1 MSGQRQHGMELDAG
15 QLYGERYRIV
25 MPIGKGGMGRVYL
38 AEDTRLGGKKRALK
52 LTRPLPEEMRS
63 FLPEAQLLSELDHP
77 HLPAI
82 VDYYPPD
89 DDGVVCIV
97 MEFVAG
103 DTLAERFERSG
114 LRLPFPFVLDAL
126 IDLCEVL
133 TYLHAQRPSV
143 VFRDLKPANVLL
155 DAQDRAIL
163 VDFGIARRY
172 RENRRSDTL
181 QLGTPGFAAPEQLRG
196 EQSDGRTDLYGL
208 GALAY
213 FLLSGGRFAMKHR
226 GPLNKALQEDATSDF
241 LRLLERLLADDPGS
255 RPQTAEELLEELRAI
270 KLDVSGEEA
279 GDSRRS
285 SAGSHAY
292 GNVRIVAIV
301 SAYPGA
307 GATFASLAL
316 SGALSRS
323 AIPHALVECPGGDAE
338 LHGLLNGARRMPRGA
353 AFASPDGR
361 GPSAPAWR
369 EGAADYFPLDPDPL
383 AAAHRAPDR
392 DFSKWLRRLGA
403 PLVLLDVSSRWDR
416 TEMSEWLLRSVDEI
430 AMVADC
436 YPAKWSLR
444 RQSASLE
451 LNREANRRRIRGS
464 WLANRDHEFPDRT
477 SWLSLLPERARAFL
491 PLLPASSM
499 RESLWRGEG
508 LPRDAKTSRLF
519 DEAFRSWALELRSGF
534 ESMKERKELKAHV
547 QKFRQNYR

>member
-1 MSGQRQHGMELDAG
+1 MSGRRQGGMELAEG

-52 LTRPLPEEMRS
+52 LTRPLPEERRA

-89 DDGVVCIV
+89 DDGVACIV
-97 MEFVAG
+97 MEYVAG
-103 DTLAERFERSG
+103 DTLAERFERCG

-133 TYLHAQRPSV
+133 TYLHARRPSV

-155 DAQDRAIL
+155 DAHDRAIL

-172 RENRRSDTL
+172 RENRLSDTL

-213 FLLSGGRFAMKHR
+213 FLLSGGGFAMRHR
-226 GPLNKALQEDATSDF
+226 GPLNDALQEDATADF
-241 LRLLERLLADDPGS
+241 LRLLERLLADDPRN
-255 RPQTAEELLEELRAI
+255 RPQSAEELLEELRAI
-270 KLDVSGEEA
+270 KLDVSGED
-279 GDSRRS
+279 GRSRRS
-285 SAGSHAY
+285 SAGGRAY
-292 GNVRIVAIV
+292 GNVWVVAIA

-307 GATFASLAL
+307 GATFAALAL
-316 SGALSRS
+316 SGALSRAGVS
-323 AIPHALVECPGGDAE
+323 HALVECPGGDAE

-353 AFASPDGR
+353 AFASPNGR
-361 GPSAPAWR
+361 GPAAPAWR
-369 EGAADYFPLDPDPL
+369 EGAAAYYPLDPDPS

-392 DFSKWLRRLGA
+392 DFAKWLRRLGV

-416 TEMSEWLLRSVDEI
+416 TEMSAWLLRSADEI

-444 RQSASLE
+444 RQAACLE
-451 LNREANRRRIRGS
+451 LNREANRRTIRS
-464 WLANRDHEFPDRT
+464 FWLANRDHAFADRT
-477 SWLSLLPERARAFL
+477 AWLSLLPERARA
-491 PLLPASSM
+491 LLPMLSASSV
-499 RESLWRGEG
+499 REALWRGEG

-519 DEAFRSWALELRSGF
+519 DEALRSWTFELRSGL
-534 ESMKERKELKAHV
+534 EAERIRTTDFPPL
-547 QKFRQNYR
+547 